1 MRKTIATILCL
12 ALLAMTAAGCADT
25 ATNVFSSLAG
35 LAWSYCS
42 GAGAWSSD
50 LTIRADGSF
59 TCQYHDSD
67 MGDTAE
73 NYPDGTV
80 YFGTFSGRMSV
91 AEQTD
96 ENTWKIRVD
105 KLEREPAKEE
115 ITDGVRYIPTEGCGL
130 SEDDVMMLYAP
141 GTPVSALSE
150 EMQLWVHVMD
160 QENQETLENWFL
172 VSEANES

>member
-12 ALLAMTAAGCADT
+12 ALLAMTAAGCAE
-25 ATNVFSSLAG
+25 ATVFETLAEAG
-35 LAWSYCS
+35 LNWTYCS

-59 TCQYHDSD
+59 TCEYHDSD
-67 MGDTAE
+67 MGDATE
-73 NYPDGTV
+73 SYPNGTV
-80 YFGTFSGRMSV
+80 YFGNFSGQMSL
-91 AEQTD
+91 ADQAD

-115 ITDGVRYIPTEGCGL
+115 ILDGVRYIPTEGCGL
-130 SEDDVMMLYAP
+130 SEGDVMTLYAP

-150 EMQLWVHVMD
+150 EMQLWAHVMD
-160 QENQETLENWFL
+160 QENPFHIRWLSVLFDTQ
-172 VSEANES
+172 

>member
-50 LTIRADGSF
+50 MEIQADGIF
-59 TCQYHDSD
+59 NCDYHDSD
-67 MGDTAE
+67 MGDTGD

-80 YFGTFSGRMSV
+80 YFASFSGRMSV
-91 AEQTD
+91 A
-96 ENTWKIRVD
+96 
-105 KLEREPAKEE
+105 
-115 ITDGVRYIPTEGCGL
+115 
-130 SEDDVMMLYAP
+130 
-141 GTPVSALSE
+141 
-150 EMQLWVHVMD
+150 
-160 QENQETLENWFL
+160 
-172 VSEANES
+172 